1 MSSLPPGRVRP
12 VNRIWLAKRLEQ
24 LAADG
29 PSLRYEDLPK
39 NLRGHPRDFSPEWSA
54 WSSRVS
60 GLLRAH
66 FQEPSPVY
74 WATATADQ
82 RLDDIFAEPQSSF
95 ENVKDLYL
103 EAIELA
109 LKTLR
114 AKALE
119 AGDSR

>member
-1 MSSLPPGRVRP
+1 MSFLPPGRVRSVSP
-12 VNRIWLAKRLEQ
+12 KWLAKRLEQ
-24 LAADG
+24 LAAEG
-29 PSLRYEDLPK
+29 PRLRFEDLPK
-39 NLRGHPRDFSPEWSA
+39 DQRRRAKDFSPEWSA

-74 WATATADQ
+74 WAIATADQ
-82 RLDDIFAEPQSSF
+82 RLDDIFAESASSF

-114 AKALE
+114 AKDSE
-119 AGDSR
+119 TGDSR